1 MRASIRSKLM
11 AISTAIAYP
20 PIHLKRQVVAKEMR
34 GKWAIVTGA
43 SHGIGRALTEELI
56 SLGANIFLLARSEAE
71 LQMLCAKAKEQ
82 GCHADYC
89 AIDLRNRE
97 QLNRLCQKLRKDMP
111 QVDYLF
117 CNAGKSIHRNI
128 ALAIDRLHDYDRT
141 MDLNYRSLVALS
153 LALLPALQT
162 NKGHIVY
169 SSSVSSLYP
178 MAPGWSAYHASKVAA
193 NAWLD
198 TARIELKKLGVR
210 VHVAYLPL
218 VHTQMSDVN
227 RQYRNLPAY
236 NPANAAQILL
246 RLCIGKKYRY
256 QPWWA
261 TLSVPI
267 ARVIAPIIRLFYQ
280 KL

>member
-1 MRASIRSKLM
+1 M

-56 SLGANIFLLARSEAE
+56 SSGANIFLLARSEAE
-71 LQMLCAKAKEQ
+71 LQMLCAKAREQ

-89 AIDLRNRE
+89 AIDLRDRE
-97 QLNRLCQKLRKDMP
+97 QLDRLCQRLRKDMP

-141 MDLNYRSLVALS
+141 MDLNYRSFVALS
-153 LALLPALQT
+153 LAVLPALQT

-227 RQYRNLPAY
+227 GQYRNLPAY
-236 NPANAAQILL
+236 NPANAAKILL
-246 RLCIGKKYRY
+246 HLCIGKRYCY

-267 ARVIAPIIRLFYQ
+267 AHVIAPIIRLFYQ